1 MVKKIVGPNKKE
13 VNCIGLK
20 GSVKTPIV
28 LAFNLGHCNQRE
40 SLAVVI
46 YEKVPYILGYAASMG
61 YVKNPFVS
69 MAALSASDKGSVSL
83 QVSDFHDFGS
93 ALKLKSELDSM
104 LLPEYRLSKKL
115 PYEVAAYYY
124 VNHSHLSINKTGGKG
139 YFFFLSE
146 GHEFNPRVDRQ
157 LVERLLGDKIEK
169 NIDSKEIFA
178 KLQEKY
184 HVLGIYYAKPHEY
197 KKIAKRKMS
206 VKDELSQMK
215 WKSIIP
221 YQHVFSTVNPYWI
234 GDIIIGTLA
243 VKGGKHD
250 IEGYITQDMGETR
263 TKDGERKSGIREI
276 LSRLEW

>member
-1 MVKKIVGPNKKE
+1 MAKKIVGPNKKE

-28 LAFNLGHCNQRE
+28 LAFNLGNFDKGE
-40 SLAVVI
+40 SLASVI
-46 YEKVPYILGYAASMG
+46 YQKIPSFLWHPASMG

-83 QVSDFHDFGS
+83 QVSDFHDYGS
-93 ALKLKSELDSM
+93 LSKLKSEVDSIW
-104 LLPEYRLSKKL
+104 LPEYHLSKKL

-124 VNHSHLSINKTGGKG
+124 ANHSHLSINETGGKG

-146 GHEFNPRVDRQ
+146 GHEFNPRVGKQ
-157 LVERLLGDKIEK
+157 LVERLLGDEIEK

-184 HVLGIYYAKPHEY
+184 HVFCIYFAKPHER
-197 KKIAKRKMS
+197 KRIAKKEMGIR
-206 VKDELSQMK
+206 DELSQIK

-221 YQHVFSTVNPYWI
+221 YQNVFSMANPYWI
-234 GDIIIGTLA
+234 GDIIFGTLA
-243 VKGGKHD
+243 VKGGKYD
-250 IEGYITQDMGETR
+250 VEGYITQDMGIYRRQDE
-263 TKDGERKSGIREI
+263 ERKSGVREI